1 MEFNITDIAQL
12 SNDQILNRCHDL
24 TTKVPLTI
32 MFFVSIVF
40 FLLFGLILV
49 KESRKKLIQI
59 ILYTV
64 LFSGIVFLVLY
75 FMPITVTQ
83 AIGDF
88 LNRVF

>member
-1 MEFNITDIAQL
+1 MEFNITNIAQL

-32 MFFVSIVF
+32 MFIVPIVF

-49 KESRKKLIQI
+49 KESRKRLIQI
-59 ILYTV
+59 ILYTL

-83 AIGDF
+83 AITDF
-88 LNRVF
+88 FNKIF